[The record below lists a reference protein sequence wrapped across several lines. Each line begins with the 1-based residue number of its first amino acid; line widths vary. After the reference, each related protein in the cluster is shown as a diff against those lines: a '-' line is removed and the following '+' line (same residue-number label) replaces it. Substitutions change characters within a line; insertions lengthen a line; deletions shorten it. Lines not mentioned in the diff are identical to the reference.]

1 MKFDR
6 HRRLRKSE
14 FMRDLVRET
23 SLRKDDLIYPIFVV
37 ERDNVKKEIPSM
49 KGVYQISLNLLEE
62 ELKEVYELGI
72 KWVIFF
78 GVPNHKDDVGSGAY
92 DENGIVQEACKLS
105 KKLYPDLIVILDTC
119 LCEYTDH
126 GHCGVI
132 DPKTRDVDN
141 DKTLPLLIE
150 TAVSQA
156 KAGADIIA
164 PSNMM
169 DGFVTEIRKG
179 LDDAG
184 FYHVPIMSYGIKYAS
199 KFYGPFRDAAE
210 STPSFGDRRT
220 YQMDPANRLEA
231 LRELESDT
239 REGADMMIVKPAL
252 SYLDIIRDVRNNS
265 NLPII
270 AYNVSGEYSM
280 TVNAIE
286 QGLLDEDVII
296 EQMLSI
302 KRAGADMIIT
312 YFAKDLC
319 KKINEGAI

>member
-72 KWVIFF
+72 KSVIFF

-286 QGLLDEDVII
+286 QGLLDEDVIV

>member
-1 MKFDR
+1 MNFDR
-6 HRRLRKSE
+6 HRRVRQRG
-14 FMRDLVRET
+14 FMRDMVRET
-23 SLRKDDLIYPIFVV
+23 KLSKDDLIYPIFVV
-37 ERDNVKKEIPSM
+37 EKPDVKQEVSSM
-49 KGVYQISLNLLEE
+49 KGVYQISLNLLKE
-62 ELKEVYELGI
+62 ELDEVVALGI
-72 KWVIFF
+72 KSVIFF
-78 GVPNHKDDVGSGAY
+78 GIPNEKDAEGTGAY
-92 DENGIVQEACKLS
+92 HDHGIVQEACRLS
-105 KKLYPDLIVILDTC
+105 KEHYPELLVILDTC

-126 GHCGVI
+126 GHCGLI
-132 DPKTRDVDN
+132 DPVTEDVDN
-141 DKTLPLLIE
+141 DASLPLLVQ

-169 DGFVTEIRKG
+169 DGFVAEIRRG
-179 LDDAG
+179 LDQAG
-184 FYHVPIMSYGIKYAS
+184 FSHIPIMSYGIKYAS

-239 REGADMMIVKPAL
+239 LEGADMMIVKPAL

-270 AYNVSGEYSM
+270 AYNVSGEYAM
-280 TVNAIE
+280 TRTAIDL
-286 QGLLDEDVII
+286 GLVDEEVIA
-296 EQMLSI
+296 EQMISM

-312 YFAKDLC
+312 YFAKELAE
-319 KKINEGAI
+319 KINKGEI